1 MANETL
7 IDDVMAQLGRQL
19 DKLLPKGLSPSVLQA
34 DVERALRT
42 ALERSLA
49 KMNLVTREELDVQT
63 AVLARTREK
72 LEALEKTVAA
82 LEAKLKNSD

>member
-1 MANETL
+1 MANANL
-7 IDDVMAQLGRQL
+7 IDDIMAQLGSQL
-19 DKLLPKGLSPSVLQA
+19 GGILPKGLDPSLLQA
-34 DVERALRT
+34 DLERALRT

-49 KMNLVTREELDVQT
+49 KMNLVTREELDIQT

>member
-7 IDDVMAQLGRQL
+7 IDDMMAQLGRQL
-19 DKLLPKGLSPSVLQA
+19 DKLLPKGLAPSVLQA

-72 LEALEKTVAA
+72 LEALEKTVAE